1 MCDQSVGQSSE
12 AIAALYVG
20 TGTIYVSDPH
30 KLSWV
35 DPPPSPI
42 SACGG
47 YMVIFCSTF
56 RGSTIQSI
64 SAWSP
69 QIQQGFGLWT

>member
-35 DPPPSPI
+35 DPPRRGPLPRPL
-42 SACGG
+42 APVGG
-47 YMVIFCSTF
+47 T
-56 RGSTIQSI
+56 
-64 SAWSP
+64 W
-69 QIQQGFGLWT
+69 